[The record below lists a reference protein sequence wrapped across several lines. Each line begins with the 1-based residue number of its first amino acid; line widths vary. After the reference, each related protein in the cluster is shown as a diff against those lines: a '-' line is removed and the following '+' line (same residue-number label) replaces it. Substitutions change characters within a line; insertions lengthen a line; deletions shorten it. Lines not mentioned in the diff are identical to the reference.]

1 MILVRPVKSAFLILG
16 SCVAVAAQQP
26 APPTAVQK
34 GKVAVINT
42 AVLQDQIGEY
52 KLKVDAL
59 NKQFEPRV
67 KEIQSLA
74 ERIGALETT
83 VRTQQ
88 QTLTAARLAEMTEQL
103 EGMKRD
109 HTRKREDL
117 EIDGQRTLNQAV
129 GPTKEKLG
137 KFLQD
142 YAARRG
148 IVVVIDLANAFE
160 ANALLWYDR
169 RLDVTQDFIAEYNR
183 VNPVP
188 AAPAKP

>member
-1 MILVRPVKSAFLILG
+1 MIPLRPAKPILLILL
-16 SCVAVAAQQP
+16 SCAAASAQQP
-26 APPTAVQK
+26 ARPALQK

-42 AVLQDQIGEY
+42 AALQEQIGEY
-52 KLKVDAL
+52 KSKVEAL
-59 NKQFEPRV
+59 NKKFEPRV

-74 ERIGALETT
+74 ERITALETT
-83 VRTQQ
+83 IGTQQ

-117 EIDGQRTLNQAV
+117 EIEGQRALNQVV
-129 GPTKEKLG
+129 GPTKEKMG

-169 RLDVTQDFIAEYNR
+169 RLDVTQDFVAEYNR
-183 VNPVP
+183 VNPV
-188 AAPAKP
+188 AGAPAKP